1 MTNKLINVKANDQ
14 KIVLNYENEDIL
26 LFIITP
32 EIIRVFQ
39 DRRLSNL
46 LCK

>member
-39 DRRLSNL
+39 KLSNL